1 MMEKQHQKATYADP
15 TLALT
20 DYLDELLHTA
30 TTQLADPVVPDVA
43 VADAVHTVHAVDTV
57 DAQDTTVSEPPVDA
71 LRADR
76 VLAEQQRVALL
87 QAEQQ
92 QRREETLAA
101 ERAARRERVRQAAA
115 EIKARR
121 QAEQQVVAV
130 KNELKSDA
138 AVIAPPADDAKIA
151 PQAPAV
157 MPEPEGRP
165 DWAESA
171 FECLIFRV
179 AGLQLAVPL
188 VLLGAIHPIENELH
202 EIPGRPRWFM
212 GMLPYGD
219 RNLRVVDTAE
229 WVMSGRVPADARE
242 GYRFVI
248 RLDNSDWGLACDNV
262 AQSFRLHPDDVKW
275 RSERSRRPWLAGTVI
290 DQMCALLDVSAMSH
304 LLSRAETEHQLDLS

>member
-1 MMEKQHQKATYADP
+1 MEKQHQKTAYADP
-15 TLALT
+15 TSALT
-20 DYLDELLHTA
+20 HYLDELLHSA
-30 TTQLADPVVPDVA
+30 TTQS
-43 VADAVHTVHAVDTV
+43 VDTV
-57 DAQDTTVSEPPVDA
+57 VPEEAASDSAERVDVGDIADSAEAKPVVEENI
-71 LRADR
+71 RADR

-92 QRREETLAA
+92 RRREESLAV
-101 ERAARRERVRQAAA
+101 ERAARRERARQAAA
-115 EIKARR
+115 AIKARR
-121 QAEQQVVAV
+121 EAEKQRVVVAE
-130 KNELKSDA
+130 K
-138 AVIAPPADDAKIA
+138 
-151 PQAPAV
+151 PQPAPAV
-157 MPEPEGRP
+157 VAPPEATSEKIAEPAPVAMPETQGRP
-165 DWAESA
+165 EWAENA

-188 VLLGAIHPIENELH
+188 VLLGAIHPMEAELH

-212 GMLPYGD
+212 GMMPFGG

-229 WVMSGRVPADARE
+229 WVMAGRVPDDARE

-248 RLDNSDWGLACDNV
+248 RLDDSDWGLACDNV

-290 DQMCALLDVSAMSH
+290 DQMCALLDVRAMSH

>member
-1 MMEKQHQKATYADP
+1 MEKQHQKTAYADP
-15 TLALT
+15 TSALT
-20 DYLDELLHTA
+20 HYLDELLHSA
-30 TTQLADPVVPDVA
+30 TTQS
-43 VADAVHTVHAVDTV
+43 VDTV
-57 DAQDTTVSEPPVDA
+57 VPEEAASDSAERVDVGDIADSAEAKPVVDEG

-92 QRREETLAA
+92 RRREESLAV
-101 ERAARRERVRQAAA
+101 ERAARRERARQAAA
-115 EIKARR
+115 AIKARR
-121 QAEQQVVAV
+121 EAEKQRVVVAE
-130 KNELKSDA
+130 KPQP
-138 AVIAPPADDAKIA
+138 APVA
-151 PQAPAV
+151 
-157 MPEPEGRP
+157 MPETQGRP
-165 DWAESA
+165 EWAENA

-188 VLLGAIHPIENELH
+188 VLLGAIHPMEAELH

-212 GMLPYGD
+212 GMMPFGG

-229 WVMSGRVPADARE
+229 WVMAGRVPDDARD

-248 RLDNSDWGLACDNV
+248 RLDDSDWGLACDNV

-290 DQMCALLDVSAMSH
+290 DQMCALLDVRAMSH

>member
-1 MMEKQHQKATYADP
+1 MMEKQHQKAAYADP
-15 TLALT
+15 TSALT
-20 DYLDELLHTA
+20 NYLDELLHTA
-30 TTQLADPVVPDVA
+30 TTQSVDPVVPDVA
-43 VADAVHTVHAVDTV
+43 VDTV
-57 DAQDTTVSEPPVDA
+57 ETTDTPAKVEAKPVVDE

-92 QRREETLAA
+92 QRREESLAA
-101 ERAARRERVRQAAA
+101 ERAARRERVQLAAA
-115 EIKARR
+115 AIKARR
-121 QAEQQVVAV
+121 EAEQQAV
-130 KNELKSDA
+130 TVTEELKSDTV
-138 AVIAPPADDAKIA
+138 VIAPALPAETAKSA
-151 PQAPAV
+151 EPVPVA
-157 MPEPEGRP
+157 MPESEGRP

-188 VLLGAIHPIENELH
+188 VLLGAIHPMEAELH

-212 GMLPYGD
+212 GMMPFGG

-229 WVMSGRVPADARE
+229 WVMAGRVPAEARE

-248 RLDNSDWGLACDNV
+248 RLDDSDWGLACDNV

-290 DQMCALLDVSAMSH
+290 DQMCALLDVRAMSH